1 MSAEKVT
8 DMLKRL
14 FGALDELACQHG
26 IEKVDMIGDAYIA
39 TCNFIESHG
48 TSVACLLTAYGNT
61 DEPRLAETDHAL
73 RVARFAVA
81 AMAAGRATLIDVDV
95 SHICCTVDARS
106 KPDPQHRT
114 RVWGG

>member
-14 FGALDELACQHG
+14 FCALDELACQHG

-48 TSVACLLTAYGNT
+48 TSVACPWPPTALAT
-61 DEPRLAETDHAL
+61 DEP
-73 RVARFAVA
+73 
-81 AMAAGRATLIDVDV
+81 
-95 SHICCTVDARS
+95 
-106 KPDPQHRT
+106 
-114 RVWGG
+114 